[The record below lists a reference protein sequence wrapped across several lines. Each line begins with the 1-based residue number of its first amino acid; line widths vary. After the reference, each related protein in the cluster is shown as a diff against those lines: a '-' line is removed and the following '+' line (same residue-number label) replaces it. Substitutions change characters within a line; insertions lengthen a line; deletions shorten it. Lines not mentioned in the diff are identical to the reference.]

1 MNQNPHR
8 IADANMGAPIFA
20 YQGAQNVYVPVKY
33 ANYHVCHCFKS
44 NTFFTLSSPSDAVY
58 LEAILIPTSVSLSS
72 ISSLEIQV
80 NGQIFWDIPF
90 SLILLYSHV
99 KIKDNFY
106 HITLNN
112 TIFGDLRAVRQK
124 DFAEG
129 TPYAD
134 IAGMWDA
141 VPNMFVSKDKFEIPL
156 SQFMMCNIRLNT
168 EDVFDVNLFVGN
180 ISYPLKYIDKINEG
194 TDIIANQYQSE
205 DIDNNW
211 IRLNFNLPS
220 VGIYV
225 ELDDKLLSYTLTL
238 DDINCYEHD
247 EFIINQ
253 LYQVRKR
260 KLWSDRHRL
269 VLQYTFKSILPLE
282 IISRIDSYCQEF
294 EYSYLYFFPF
304 GTSDDAN
311 STLNFSKI
319 NTIDLHLK
327 TENDR
332 YNGKAYNKRK
342 NVLRILNYLM
352 GFAYS
357 V

>member
-8 IADANMGAPIFA
+8 IADAGASIFA

-44 NTFFTLSSPSDAVY
+44 NAFFTLSSPSDAVY

-72 ISSLEIQV
+72 ITNLEIEV
-80 NGQIFWDIPF
+80 NGQNFWNIPF
-90 SLILLYSHV
+90 SLVLLYSHV
-99 KIKDNFY
+99 KIRDNFY

-112 TIFGDLRAVRQK
+112 TMFGDLKAVRQK
-124 DFAEG
+124 DFIEIKK
-129 TPYAD
+129 D
-134 IAGMWDA
+134 ITCPEMFDA
-141 VPNMFVSKDKFEIPL
+141 SPNMFTSKDKFEIPL

-168 EDVFDVNLFVGN
+168 ETVFDVNLFVGN
-180 ISYPLKYIDKINEG
+180 ISYPSKYIDKIYEG
-194 TDIIANQYQSE
+194 TEIIVNQYQFE
-205 DIDNNW
+205 DIDNNQ

-238 DDINCYEHD
+238 DGINCYGHD

-319 NTIDLHLK
+319 NIIDLHLK

-352 GFAYS
+352 GLAYS